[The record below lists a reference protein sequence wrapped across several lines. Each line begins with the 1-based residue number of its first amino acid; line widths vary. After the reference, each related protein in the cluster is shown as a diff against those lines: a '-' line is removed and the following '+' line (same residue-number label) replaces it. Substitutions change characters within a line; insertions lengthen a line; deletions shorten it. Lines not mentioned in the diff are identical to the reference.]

1 MLTSYN
7 LFRYG
12 KHFQRVV
19 RLGHRPLLDVT
30 ASPDR
35 SPRASPRAS
44 PRTSPRASPRTSPR
58 ASPAPPNTS
67 LDAGTYFE
75 YIIYLIEVTSE
86 HFGAANLPIYP
97 FIGHGNGLF

>member
-7 LFRYG
+7 LFRYD

-19 RLGHRPLLDVT
+19 RLGHRPLVDVT
-30 ASPDR
+30 ASRDR
-35 SPRASPRAS
+35 SSPTASHAR
-44 PRTSPRASPRTSPR
+44 
-58 ASPAPPNTS
+58 PNTS
-67 LDAGTYFE
+67 LDPGTYFE

-97 FIGHGNGLF
+97 FLGHGNGLF